1 MEFQLPT
8 VLLGNILRVDERFES
23 LFHVMMGE
31 NEDLGGSDRIKPF
44 LDPTPDGWKEGRSTN
59 DLFPKFVRCAQV
71 RKGRGH

>member
-8 VLLGNILRVDERFES
+8 IFLGNILWVDKGFEC

-44 LDPTPDGWKEGRSTN
+44 LDPTPDCREEGRSTN
-59 DLFPKFVRCAQV
+59 DLFPQFVRFGQV
-71 RKGRGH
+71 RRGQER